1 MASAPDPAIPERT
14 TPVALGSYIS
24 GTTLASSDGPAW
36 KDLFVQVFTR
46 QRVQRPILVPA
57 VAEPLIVWI
66 MSGDVRV
73 EEREPGGAWTENR
86 VTAGDFFLTRSPT
99 PYEMRWQAEDDQPFK
114 VMQLYLSVSLFER
127 VAEGVTGASGRLA
140 LRDVSGARDP
150 TVSHLLSLVHG
161 ELVNANGADPLFVE
175 GLAQSLAVHLVRS
188 YAVTGP
194 ATRRP
199 PALPGVK
206 LRRAVAVME
215 AELDQ
220 PFDLKRLAD
229 AVAMSEFHFSR
240 LFKKATGQSPS
251 QFFIRLRIAEAQ
263 RLLQET
269 DANILNVALAV
280 GYSSPSRFAQIFRR
294 ETGLSPS
301 DYRSA

>member
-1 MASAPDPAIPERT
+1 MASAPDPATPERT
-14 TPVALGSYIS
+14 TPVALGGYIS

-73 EEREPGGAWTENR
+73 EEREPGGAWTESR

-99 PYEMRWQAEDDQPFK
+99 PYEMRWKAEDDQPFR
-114 VMQLYLSVSLFER
+114 VMQLYLSISLFER

-140 LRDVSGARDP
+140 LADVSGARDP
-150 TVSHLLSLVHG
+150 TLSHLLSLVHD
-161 ELVNANGADPLFVE
+161 ELVNPDNAHPLFVE
-175 GLAQSLAVHLVRS
+175 GLAQSLAVHLVRR
-188 YAVTGP
+188 YAVSGP
-194 ATRRP
+194 TKRQP
-199 PALPGVK
+199 PALPGLK
-206 LRRAVAVME
+206 LRCAIAAME
-215 AELDQ
+215 AGLDQ

-229 AVAMSEFHFSR
+229 AVGMSKFHFSR

-251 QFFIRLRIAEAQ
+251 HFFIRLRIAEAR

-269 DANILNVALAV
+269 DVNVLNIALAV
-280 GYSSPSRFAQIFRR
+280 GYSSPSHFAQIFRR
-294 ETGLSPS
+294 ETGLAPS